1 MPRRN
6 WPSAERSLPL
16 ELMRALVGDALEGKY
31 GKREERQFDSAFDL
45 SVKEA
50 MGARGERGLVGKL
63 VPVIGF
69 VSDVRNHVITLCLI
83 EKYWHAP
90 EDGMDAYVQVHVSRS
105 RARDGESHG
114 SVLYHA
120 VFLACLFCPL
130 MRAVSCSTNGRMLPR
145 DCPRQ

>member
-114 SVLYHA
+114 TPASFVGASQARIDASV
-120 VFLACLFCPL
+120 P
-130 MRAVSCSTNGRMLPR
+130 RAHWAASRTSRSNG
-145 DCPRQ
+145 